1 MLPRTL
7 RPLQGYGLVDR
18 YAEAGKVEYVL
29 TDLGRTLVKPIA
41 ALTGWAHGH
50 GAAVVEFQES
60 KTDQVDS
67 ASPHVPPPPFERRPA
82 WRGMRAT
89 VGDE

>member
-1 MLPRTL
+1 MLTRTL
-7 RPLQGYGLVDR
+7 RPLQGYSLVDR

-67 ASPHVPPPPFERRPA
+67 ASPSRPA
-82 WRGMRAT
+82 TA
-89 VGDE
+89 V